1 MNTKM
6 ITKRPLLEICGLD
19 LTYPSNGA
27 GRSVPHHVLRRVS
40 LNVGEGDS
48 FGIVGESGSGKSTL
62 LRAACGLAGLGRGK
76 ILLNGKS
83 IKSFSNNQLS
93 RIIQMVFQ
101 DPYRS
106 LNPHYTVDRV
116 LGEPLAVHG
125 VEKEPARMDKAL
137 KDVGLRPEFR
147 FAYPHQLS
155 GGQRQRVAIARALM
169 LSPRLLF
176 LDEPTSALDVSVQ
189 AEILNL
195 LARLRREQELSY
207 ILVSHDLAVVA
218 HMCDRVAVMKQG
230 EIVEEL
236 TKAALRKGRADHP
249 YTRELFAAVLPATRV

>member
-1 MNTKM
+1 MS
-6 ITKRPLLEICGLD
+6 IKRPLLEIRGID
-19 LTYPSNGA
+19 LTYPGNGA
-27 GRSVPHHVLRRVS
+27 GRSTPHHVLRRVS
-40 LNVGEGDS
+40 LSVEEGDS

-62 LRAACGLAGLGRGK
+62 LRTVCGLTGPERGK
-76 ILLNGKS
+76 ILLKNKS

-101 DPYRS
+101 DPYGS
-106 LNPHYTVDRV
+106 LSPHYTVDRV
-116 LGEPLAVHG
+116 LGEPLAIHG
-125 VEKEPARMDKAL
+125 VGKEPARMDKAL
-137 KDVGLRPEFR
+137 EDVGLGPEFR

-169 LSPRLLF
+169 LSPRLLL

-195 LARLRREQELSY
+195 LARLRQEQKLSY

-249 YTRELFAAVLPATRV
+249 YTRELLAAVLPATRV